1 MLTKEVFMKALEA
14 IRKQEELT
22 DKLNEA
28 YCEMNPGFY
37 GICTNGLLLDR
48 LIEVIEDAMDDI
60 GQTISWWIFEDVEKE
75 ISWKEEG
82 KEISVDVTTPEAL
95 YDYLVDEASARK
107 NKADE

>member
-48 LIEVIEDAMDDI
+48 LIEVLENAMDDI
-60 GQTISWWIFEDVEKE
+60 GQTISQWIFEDVEKE

-82 KEISVDVTTPEAL
+82 REISVDVTTPEAL
-95 YDYLVDEASARK
+95 YDYLADESRVQK
-107 NKADE
+107 KKADE